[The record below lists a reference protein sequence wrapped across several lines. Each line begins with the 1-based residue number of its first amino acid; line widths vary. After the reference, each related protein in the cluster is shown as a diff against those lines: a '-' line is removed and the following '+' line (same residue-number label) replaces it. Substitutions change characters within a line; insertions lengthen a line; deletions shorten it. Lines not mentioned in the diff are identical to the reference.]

1 MIKKK
6 CNECGTLYPLNHAG
20 ACKVDGE
27 NDWSTACE
35 KHPTLNLAGASSC
48 QMCESER
55 GIGEYK
61 RKEKQWEKERSKL
74 EEGDGATDPQEE
86 ATDPSAPAQQSD
98 DSCCGCTVIIIVL
111 VIIVYFFKSC
121 SWFSDEPEEDG
132 EDTSLLIDKDHFCDT
147 NLYLGNRQLFR
158 DLGATRDSGNA
169 QKEV

>member
-55 GIGEYK
+55 EIGEYK

-74 EEGDGATDPQEE
+74 E
-86 ATDPSAPAQQSD
+86 
-98 DSCCGCTVIIIVL
+98 
-111 VIIVYFFKSC
+111 
-121 SWFSDEPEEDG
+121 EEDG